1 MNVTKNIITDLL
13 PLYYA
18 EECSEDTKRLV
29 EEYLQK
35 NPELK
40 EQAKYYSQNPLP
52 KQVPQSLNK
61 NDEMKSLVK
70 TRKLLKVRSFVMGL
84 AILCSLAPFSF
95 HVTEGKFYWLMLTTS
110 TGSALIYGI
119 IAIISWTVYFT
130 LKRKT
135 NSV

>member
-18 EECSEDTKRLV
+18 EECSEDTKHLV
-29 EEYLQK
+29 EDYLQK

-40 EQAKYYSQNPLP
+40 EQAKYFLQNPLP
-52 KQVPQSLNK
+52 NQVPQSLNK

-70 TRKLLKVRSFVMGL
+70 TRKLLKVRSYVMGF

-95 HVTEGKFYWLMLTTS
+95 RFTEGKFSWTILTESPVT
-110 TGSALIYGI
+110 ALIYGI
-119 IAIISWTVYFT
+119 IAIICWAVYFT

-135 NSV
+135 NSL